1 MVLLTTVIP
10 GNNRPDFAIITES
23 FKKILAFRIH
33 SSKDHHLLWWILNRI
48 LLMYWVTSL
57 KPKKKYANTVLM
69 HAFFWCAIF
78 LICIGDQPIYAAR
91 LSIFVMW

>member
-33 SSKDHHLLWWILNRI
+33 SSKDHHLL
-48 LLMYWVTSL
+48 
-57 KPKKKYANTVLM
+57 
-69 HAFFWCAIF
+69 
-78 LICIGDQPIYAAR
+78 
-91 LSIFVMW
+91 